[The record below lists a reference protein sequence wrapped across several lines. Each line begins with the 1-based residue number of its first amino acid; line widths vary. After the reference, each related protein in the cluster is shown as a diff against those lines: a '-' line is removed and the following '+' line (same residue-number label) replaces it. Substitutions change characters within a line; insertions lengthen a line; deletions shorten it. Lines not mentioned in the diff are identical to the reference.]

1 MHATETHT
9 NGKQNSWG
17 KKSNLMAGIEENNVN
32 NDGEDGRLNSRGI
45 ENKGCLWMKCFNKR
59 NNVKTGKWF

>member
-1 MHATETHT
+1 
-9 NGKQNSWG
+9 
-17 KKSNLMAGIEENNVN
+17 MAGIKENNVN